1 MVKLKTLKWE
11 DFAEFAIWSQN
22 NYKSQRGRQKCIYQ
36 KRPQDNGKSQTE
48 KNVLKTGDLKDRGR
62 NPHSEH
68 V

>member
-1 MVKLKTLKWE
+1 M
-11 DFAEFAIWSQN
+11 
-22 NYKSQRGRQKCIYQ
+22 YQ